1 MIMQK
6 VNKILL
12 TFLAVTGSISGSM
25 SIKSSSIYSNF
36 GIIKRENTATISVY
50 DDLSKLGI
58 DTSIYEAKLAPEM
71 ITLAESETGQLFIY
85 VFDISGKYD
94 SIDISYSFD
103 PASENFV
110 KYKLT
115 QVASEKNI
123 TKYLV
128 ENIKSDMTSAK
139 RRYAI
144 RQVYNSK
151 TKYKIDGVIAVAL
164 EYLFEKDSSGVSK
177 MKVNTLDKVVVT
189 SKLVAY
195 EMLKNGASNSVW
207 YTNQTP
213 INENVVKTGYNYIK
227 NNIAANGNKNIYH
240 YIQSNYI
247 AFNTNIDITDIVEVT
262 INYDYNVY
270 RGNTIHG
277 DDMITDYPLCN
288 INLTKNSFYQSS
300 KYYEVT
306 QYLNRSTSVK
316 PENINYSYVVNNF
329 FSFKKVVSSF
339 STIQKVSDL
348 ENKTEAVSKY
358 TWLVRFG
365 NNDVL
370 SRGTYTDILTT
381 RHFVYNYY
389 DYSKVSLMTLH
400 YVKNGKTK
408 QAVFID
414 TYQDSDGN
422 ISVTDPDDLTLLD
435 LIIRAFKR
443 VFTNKEAELMDYI
456 YVIGSVI
463 TGLCLLI
470 IISWFFSKLVKIF
483 KH

>member
-1 MIMQK
+1 MIMKK

-12 TFLAVTGSISGSM
+12 TFLAVTSSICGSM

-58 DTSIYEAKLAPEM
+58 DTTIYDAKLSSEM
-71 ITLAESETGQLFIY
+71 ITLAESQSGQLFIY
-85 VFDISGKYD
+85 VFDLSRKYD
-94 SIDISYSFD
+94 SIDISYSYD
-103 PASENFV
+103 PANENFV

-128 ENIKSDMTSAK
+128 ENIKSDMTLTK

-151 TKYKIDGVIAVAL
+151 NKNKIDGVIAVAL

-195 EMLKNGASNSVW
+195 EMLKNGASDSTW

-227 NNIAANGNKNIYH
+227 NNITPDGNKNIYH

-262 INYDYNVY
+262 INYDYNIY
-270 RGNTIHG
+270 RGNTTHG
-277 DDMITDYPLCN
+277 DDMKTDYPLCN
-288 INLTKNSFYQSS
+288 INLTKNSFDQNS

-306 QYLNRSTSVK
+306 QYLTRSTSVK
-316 PENINYSYVVNNF
+316 PENINYSYMTNNF

-348 ENKTEAVSKY
+348 ENKTNEVSKY

-389 DYSKVSLMTLH
+389 DYQNVSLMTLH
-400 YVKNGKTK
+400 YVKNGEAK

-422 ISVTDPDDLTLLD
+422 VPTTDSDDLTLLD

-463 TGLCLLI
+463 TSLCLLV
-470 IISWFFSKLVKIF
+470 IISWFLTRLVKIF